1 MSVSLL
7 SPPILA
13 PLQLQFWAQ
22 ARNKPVNL
30 FQSPG
35 QGKASQRESAIMATA
50 PTTAITRLAPDSP
63 SMFLLTAPQSQTQAP
78 SSSTLTLQLHTLI
91 HPSYTSCFSLT
102 SFHPCA
108 HQPSRNC
115 PCRSPHTLSPL
126 CTPHPHHTLSF
137 THKCPLAC
145 PPHSPL
151 SDKTHRAPL
160 PQGPRFPHTVSTHY
174 FTQSSTQKAPVYVH
188 CRPETFLSQPF
199 PFTVFLLPGPQGDPL
214 LGPLHM
220 HTVHSPSVPSSP
232 DHSLTHTHTHIKHPT
247 H

>member
-50 PTTAITRLAPDSP
+50 PTTAITLLGSILPIHVSPHSPTVTDTSPRILHPDPPAPHA
-63 SMFLLTAPQSQTQAP
+63 L
-78 SSSTLTLQLHTLI
+78 

-188 CRPETFLSQPF
+188 CRPETFPSQPF